1 MPFLYSSN
9 YLCFMLP
16 AFLLTLLAQLYVSSA
31 YRKWSQVRAAS
42 GLTGEQA
49 ANRLIQNGGLYGV
62 RVEGVAGNLT
72 DHYDPRT
79 KVLSLSQ
86 GVYQSNSVASLAV
99 AAHELGHAVQDNQG
113 YFPLRLRAALVPA
126 ANIGSMFGWVLIF
139 IGLILRITELAWI
152 GVAVFSLGAVF
163 ALATLPVELNA
174 SSRAKRLLAD
184 SGMIVGEDEQRGV
197 NNVLNAAAF
206 TYIAALLAAIMQL
219 FYFIS
224 MVGGGSRRR

>member
-72 DHYDPRT
+72 DH
-79 KVLSLSQ
+79 
-86 GVYQSNSVASLAV
+86 
-99 AAHELGHAVQDNQG
+99 
-113 YFPLRLRAALVPA
+113 
-126 ANIGSMFGWVLIF
+126 
-139 IGLILRITELAWI
+139 
-152 GVAVFSLGAVF
+152 
-163 ALATLPVELNA
+163 
-174 SSRAKRLLAD
+174 
-184 SGMIVGEDEQRGV
+184 
-197 NNVLNAAAF
+197 
-206 TYIAALLAAIMQL
+206 
-219 FYFIS
+219 
-224 MVGGGSRRR
+224 